1 MIRFLVL
8 FFILKGILFGCA
20 LCSVYTPKT
29 NIFTDIKLQ
38 NDSIK
43 NIDIKWE
50 FEKEFTDELLLI
62 YDLNLDKSFDEK
74 ELKLIEDSLVE
85 YLFSKNFI
93 TNIYFDNGKKE
104 RKLDFVVKK
113 YKISFKNRIL
123 RFEYNLELNQT
134 IYDKSTIKIVI
145 FDKDGYFFTIFEAKN
160 QKLETIFQFNKST
173 KINEVNYIFNDNKLS
188 LNVEDVKNE
197 DSINNIFQQE
207 KEEDIKFE
215 EEQGNIPKNRVDR
228 FVEDIKKYLVDI
240 ENGDKIALFFLLIAS
255 FTYGVIHS
263 IGPGHGKFFAFS
275 YFSSQKSTYFEAFII
290 SLLTAFV
297 HIFGALLIVLISILI
312 LQTALSGFVSNSTT
326 YITALSAVIIMFLAM
341 FILYRKL
348 KKKYCSCSV
357 CKSDIKATKF
367 SSNFQKINFIAPSKN
382 KPVIFEKRDKKQDLI
397 FVLTAGIVPC
407 PGTILLFM
415 YAFLL
420 KTYFAVFL
428 ASIFISIGM
437 AVVIFS
443 SSFFGVSLHK
453 ISSNSKNIV
462 NVLEIV
468 APIFMFILALL
479 MLIGSGI
486 FS

>member
-1 MIRFLVL
+1 M
-8 FFILKGILFGCA
+8 
-20 LCSVYTPKT
+20 
-29 NIFTDIKLQ
+29 
-38 NDSIK
+38 
-43 NIDIKWE
+43 
-50 FEKEFTDELLLI
+50 
-62 YDLNLDKSFDEK
+62 
-74 ELKLIEDSLVE
+74 
-85 YLFSKNFI
+85 
-93 TNIYFDNGKKE
+93 
-104 RKLDFVVKK
+104 
-113 YKISFKNRIL
+113 
-123 RFEYNLELNQT
+123 
-134 IYDKSTIKIVI
+134 
-145 FDKDGYFFTIFEAKN
+145 
-160 QKLETIFQFNKST
+160 
-173 KINEVNYIFNDNKLS
+173 
-188 LNVEDVKNE
+188 
-197 DSINNIFQQE
+197 
-207 KEEDIKFE
+207 
-215 EEQGNIPKNRVDR
+215 
-228 FVEDIKKYLVDI
+228 
-240 ENGDKIALFFLLIAS
+240 FFLLIAS

-297 HIFGALLIVLISILI
+297 HIFGALIIVLISILI

-428 ASIFISIGM
+428 ASISISIGM

-462 NVLEIV
+462 NILEIV

>member
-1 MIRFLVL
+1 
-8 FFILKGILFGCA
+8 
-20 LCSVYTPKT
+20 
-29 NIFTDIKLQ
+29 
-38 NDSIK
+38 
-43 NIDIKWE
+43 
-50 FEKEFTDELLLI
+50 LI

-188 LNVEDVKNE
+188 LNFENIKNE
-197 DSINNIFQQE
+197 DSINNIFKQE
-207 KEEDIKFE
+207 KEEDIKLE

-297 HIFGALLIVLISILI
+297 HIFGALIIVLISILI

-341 FILYRKL
+341 FIGLSLYFFA
-348 KKKYCSCSV
+348 SP
-357 CKSDIKATKF
+357 
-367 SSNFQKINFIAPSKN
+367 IA
-382 KPVIFEKRDKKQDLI
+382 ILI
-397 FVLTAGIVPC
+397 
-407 PGTILLFM
+407 
-415 YAFLL
+415 
-420 KTYFAVFL
+420 
-428 ASIFISIGM
+428 
-437 AVVIFS
+437 
-443 SSFFGVSLHK
+443 
-453 ISSNSKNIV
+453 
-462 NVLEIV
+462 
-468 APIFMFILALL
+468 
-479 MLIGSGI
+479 
-486 FS
+486 

>member
-29 NIFTDIKLQ
+29 NIFTDIKLE

-50 FEKEFTDELLLI
+50 FEKEFTEELLSL
-62 YDLNLDKSFDEK
+62 YDLNLDKSFDNK

-104 RKLDFVVKK
+104 IKLDFVVKK
-113 YKISFKNRIL
+113 YQISFQNGIL
-123 RFEYNLELNQT
+123 RFEYNIELNQI
-134 IYDKSTIKIVI
+134 IYDKSSIKIVI

-160 QKLETIFQFNKST
+160 QKIDTFYEFNKST
-173 KINEVNYIFNDNKLS
+173 KINEVNYIFNDNKLA
-188 LNVEDVKNE
+188 LNFEDIKNE
-197 DSINNIFQQE
+197 DSINNTFNQE
-207 KEEDIKFE
+207 KEQDIKFE
-215 EEQGNIPKNRVDR
+215 EEQGDAPKNRVDR
-228 FVEDIKKYLVDI
+228 FTEDIKKYLVDI
-240 ENGDKIALFFLLIAS
+240 ENGDKFALFFLLIAS
-255 FTYGVIHS
+255 FLYGVIHS

-290 SLLTAFV
+290 SVLTAFV
-297 HIFGALLIVLISILI
+297 HIFGALIIVLISILI
-312 LQTALSGFVSNSTT
+312 LQTALSGFVSNSAT
-326 YITALSAVIIMFLAM
+326 YITALNAVIIMFLAM

-348 KKKYCSCSV
+348 KKKYCSCVV
-357 CKSDIKATKF
+357 CKSDTKATKF

-382 KPVIFEKRDKKQDLI
+382 KPVIFEKRSKKQDLI

-428 ASIFISIGM
+428 ASISISLGM

-462 NVLEIV
+462 NILEIV
-468 APIFMFILALL
+468 SPIFMFILALL
-479 MLIGSGI
+479 MLISSAI